1 MNMDNYIQSLI
12 DSGMTLDE
20 VGRELS
26 CALNRK
32 QKEIDEADR
41 KSRELEQH
49 REGLIDNINASIDIN
64 HFDYK
69 SAASATI
76 VAMIDQGVVKDK
88 ESAEKAFRDIYRSF
102 EPAASPQAEPQSKRE
117 DEKIVRYN
125 AGSDT
130 EKILRFLRQ
139 LGL

>member
-32 QKEIDEADR
+32 QKEIDEADKFER
-41 KSRELEQH
+41 H
-49 REGLIDNINASIDIN
+49 REGLIDNVNAAVDVN
-64 HFDYK
+64 VFDLK
-69 SAASATI
+69 TAASAATL
-76 VAMIDQGVVKDK
+76 AMIDGGYIKGT
-88 ESAEKAFRDIYRSF
+88 A
-102 EPAASPQAEPQSKRE
+102 QAETFFEEILHALEKEPEQAPSRNKRE
-117 DEKIVRYN
+117 DEKVVRY
-125 AGSDT
+125 ATGSDT

>member
-1 MNMDNYIQSLI
+1 MDMDKYIQSLI

-41 KSRELEQH
+41 KARQFEDH
-49 REGLIDNINASIDIN
+49 REGLIDNINAAIDIN
-64 HFDYK
+64 HFDFK
-69 SAASATI
+69 AAASAAV
-76 VAMIDQGVVKDK
+76 VALIDEGFIKSREEAERGFTEIFTNLQK
-88 ESAEKAFRDIYRSF
+88 ELPGNKSKEEKNEGTYR
-102 EPAASPQAEPQSKRE
+102 KY
-117 DEKIVRYN
+117 YN
-125 AGSDT
+125 TNDM
-130 EKILRFLRQ
+130 EVLRSFLRQ